1 MNVTNLP
8 IKERIKL
15 FKEWRSKV
23 LDHDIRNSMPL
34 NEYFGNDIDFTK
46 NQMSNPKYII
56 PEWNGPLPEW
66 CFTEKLSERIVY
78 TVNNGHETGIF
89 LGLSADYTDFYYRV
103 KVDGKIQ
110 YWTCV
115 GGVEF
120 LGKEKKNN
128 KSYNIVEVSN
138 DSWIK

>member
-8 IKERIKL
+8 IKDRIKL
-15 FKEWRSKV
+15 FNEWRSKV
-23 LDHDIRNSMPL
+23 LDHDTRNSMPL

-56 PEWNGPLPEW
+56 PEWNSPLPGW
-66 CFTEKLSERIVY
+66 CFTEKLSERIGY
-78 TVNNGHETGIF
+78 TVTNGHETGIF

-103 KVDGKIQ
+103 KVDSKIQ

-115 GGVEF
+115 GGIEF
-120 LGKEKKNN
+120 SGKEKKNN
-128 KSYNIVEVSN
+128 KSYNMVETSK